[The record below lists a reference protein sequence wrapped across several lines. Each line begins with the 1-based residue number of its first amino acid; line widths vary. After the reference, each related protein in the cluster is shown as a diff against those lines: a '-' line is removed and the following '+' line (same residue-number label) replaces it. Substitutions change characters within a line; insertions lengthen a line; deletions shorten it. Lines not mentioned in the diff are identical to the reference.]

1 MMVATSERV
10 GALVSSFCSN
20 ACLSA
25 YPGPTYRT
33 LASKGCSSIPVDTVI
48 QDDSNIDDEDYIL
61 TSNDTE
67 IIAQPVNF
75 EATDRTRNSITLEWD
90 IDEGDLND
98 YTYRI
103 HYSHNDG
110 IQIFKDVKTV
120 SETPPVTVSGLKPFT
135 QYEIK
140 IEAIKKSS
148 DNGESKF
155 SKMINATT
163 DVGQPSAP
171 TIINTTCHG
180 TGELYI
186 EWTKPTE

>member
-1 MMVATSERV
+1 MINCNKRYELFFIYLNLFS
-10 GALVSSFCSN
+10 ALHGTIVV
-20 ACLSA
+20 LI
-25 YPGPTYRT
+25 
-33 LASKGCSSIPVDTVI
+33 LVSKGCSSMPVDTEI
-48 QDDSNIDDEDYIL
+48 RDDSIDDEDYL
-61 TSNDTE
+61 ASNDTE
-67 IIAQPVNF
+67 TIAQPVNF

-155 SKMINATT
+155 SKKINATT

>member
-1 MMVATSERV
+1 MDNIRLIIFSVLHGTIFV
-10 GALVSSFCSN
+10 LI
-20 ACLSA
+20 
-25 YPGPTYRT
+25 
-33 LASKGCSSIPVDTVI
+33 LASKGCSSIPVDTEI
-48 QDDSNIDDEDYIL
+48 RDDSIDDEDYIA
-61 TSNDTE
+61 SNETE

-90 IDEGDLND
+90 IDEGNLND

-103 HYSHNDG
+103 HYSHFDG
-110 IQIFKDVKTV
+110 IQIFEDVKTV
-120 SETPPVTVSGLKPFT
+120 SEAPPVKVSGLKPFT
-135 QYEIK
+135 QYKIN

-148 DNGESKF
+148 DNGDGKF

-171 TIINTTCHG
+171 NIINTTCHG

>member
-1 MMVATSERV
+1 MINYKDMNYFFIYLNFFS
-10 GALVSSFCSN
+10 ALHGTIVV
-20 ACLSA
+20 LI
-25 YPGPTYRT
+25 
-33 LASKGCSSIPVDTVI
+33 LVSKGCSSLPVDTEI
-48 QDDSNIDDEDYIL
+48 RDDSIDDEDYL
-61 TSNDTE
+61 ASNDTDE
-67 IIAQPVNF
+67 TIAQPVNF

-103 HYSHNDG
+103 HYSHFDK

-120 SETPPVTVSGLKPFT
+120 SETPPVKVSGLKPFT
-135 QYEIK
+135 QYQIK
-140 IEAIKKSS
+140 IEAIKKNS